1 MTQSPPPDSVVESAS
16 PNLAAA
22 AAAGTAPAG
31 VPDRSWSRP
40 DGLEGSFEPHEP
52 LPPAPAVRQ
61 PVPAGAAEVFGR
73 TGADAFDAPA
83 ADRLPAQ
90 HRRQP
95 APIPPDVAATFAPT
109 TGGTAG
115 FEPAPGTRLSSAPE
129 AQSPW
134 WKPDAAVDPW
144 RNADSAYFLGRPA
157 QFVDNDPLAV
167 EDGEELVPDP
177 PESADDTTKDAP
189 AATLTHGRFG
199 LRALLAM
206 LVVAL
211 LAGGIGGGA
220 GYLLTRFGDDR
231 LHDPDVKL
239 AQVATPVARAPGSV
253 ADVARKVSPAV
264 VQIVVKGA
272 DEAGTGSGVVI
283 DSSGSGGYIL
293 TNNHVVSVAGTTGTI
308 RVVFADESLAT
319 ASIVGRD
326 PSSDLAVI
334 KVSHSP
340 LTVMTLG
347 KSSELAVGDPVIA
360 IGSPLGLQGTVTTG
374 IVSALQRAVHVGGEG
389 SDTDAVIDAIQT
401 DAAINPGNSG
411 GALVDAGGKLIGI
424 PSAGA
429 TLNAGTGQSGS
440 IGLGFAIPIDSAIG
454 IATQIIKTG
463 KVVHASL
470 GAQARSVTDGSR
482 LGAYLVQV
490 DPGQAAA
497 KAGLKEGDVIKLI
510 DKTLITGSDSLV
522 VAVNLHKPGDAV
534 SVRYVR
540 AGKEL
545 TATLTFDAA
554 K

>member
-1 MTQSPPPDSVVESAS
+1 MTDYPPPDSVAESAS

-22 AAAGTAPAG
+22 IAAVTPRDALA
-31 VPDRSWSRP
+31 DRSWSRP
-40 DGLEGSFEPHEP
+40 DGLEGSFEPSEP

-61 PVPAGAAEVFGR
+61 PAPPGAAEVFGR

-90 HRRQP
+90 HSRQP
-95 APIPPDVAATFAPT
+95 DLVQADVAATFAPA

-115 FEPAPGTRLSSAPE
+115 FDPAPGTRLSSAPE
-129 AQSPW
+129 PQSPW

-167 EDGEELVPDP
+167 EDGEEVEPDL
-177 PESADDTTKDAP
+177 PESADEASKNTP
-189 AATLTHGRFG
+189 AAAATHARFG
-199 LRALLAM
+199 LRMLLAM

-253 ADVARKVSPAV
+253 ADVAKKVSPAV

-283 DSSGSGGYIL
+283 DKGGYIL
-293 TNNHVVSVAGTTGTI
+293 TNNHVVSVAGTNGTI
-308 RVVFADESLAT
+308 RVVFADESIAT
-319 ASIVGRD
+319 ATIVGRD

-454 IATQIIKTG
+454 IATQIIRTG

-490 DPGQAAA
+490 DPGQAAG

-545 TATLTFDAA
+545 TTTLTFDAA